1 MDWMLT
7 ESLNR
12 YMYLKSHSMQDVITA
27 DGRGGECSVMFLM
40 IEPTTYHSN
49 GGDLV
54 GAGGDLGGDPVGA
67 GGDLGGDPVGAGGD
81 LVGAG
86 GNLPVLL
93 ASARVEDL

>member
-1 MDWMLT
+1 
-7 ESLNR
+7 
-12 YMYLKSHSMQDVITA
+12 MQDVITA

-67 GGDLGGDPVGAGGD
+67 GG
-81 LVGAG
+81 
-86 GNLPVLL
+86 NLPVVLL
-93 ASARVEDL
+93 APARVEDL